1 MQQEVIGALDT
12 VRKVDIEQMNNWIG
26 LKMDP
31 HLLIG
36 KELAL
41 EMVAMSYRLQKEIAI
56 YINRRG
62 MVLTVVMGN
71 KRDAIVP
78 PDLESSAGDLRCIHT
93 HPNASSQ
100 LSELDLSVLEKFDLG
115 LISAIGLN
123 DKGEIT
129 GISIAYQ
136 SEDGLQYKS
145 YQSFESVS
153 DEDVLPM
160 LEANHRLQRMQNGV
174 SKEIVVKERAL
185 LIGVMTAGDLRE
197 NPSLEELKELS
208 RTAGLEVLA
217 EIYQKRESSAAGS
230 YLGRG
235 KLDEVRQ
242 EIQKHNI
249 NVVVADDELTPRQQK
264 HLEESLGIK
273 VIDRAIL
280 ILDIF
285 ASRAKS
291 KEGKLQVELAQLKS
305 LLPKL
310 SGQGTSLSRLG
321 GGIGTRGPGET
332 KLEVDKRLIRKRIN
346 ILEKQLDLVLKARE
360 HRSTGKKEFYQV
372 ALVGY
377 TNAGKSTLMNLMA
390 DETQKAQDL
399 LFATLDPVTRK
410 VCTKKHG
417 CFLLSDTVG
426 FIHKLPH
433 DLIAAFR
440 ATLDE
445 VQSAD
450 LLLHVVDG
458 SNAECMHQIRSVL
471 SVLNELEV
479 EEKPQIVV
487 LNKIDAITKQ
497 EVEAL
502 KLLIPK
508 AIPIS
513 CRNRTNIDV
522 LMAAI
527 EEHLDTGR
535 VDAVV
540 TLPYDMGERLP
551 EIFDLAQDAKV
562 EYVEN
567 GYCITGRFL
576 ADRIERLRSQG
587 IRIKRRERADEHTP
601 ADKKE

>member
-12 VRKVDIEQMNNWIG
+12 VRNVDIERMNNWIG

-36 KELAL
+36 EEVAL

-56 YINRRG
+56 YINRKG
-62 MVLTVVMGN
+62 LVITVVLGN

-78 PDLESSAGDLRCIHT
+78 PNLESFSGNLRCVHT

-100 LSELDLSVLEKFDLG
+100 LSELDLSVLDKLELG
-115 LISAIGLN
+115 LISAIGLD
-123 DKGEIT
+123 DKGGVN

-136 SEDGLQYKS
+136 MGNEIQYRNYS
-145 YQSFESVS
+145 GFEAVYA
-153 DEDVLPM
+153 EDVLLM
-160 LEANHRLQRMQNGV
+160 MDAQRRAQKAQN
-174 SKEIVVKERAL
+174 SVVKELEVRERAL
-185 LIGVMTAGDLRE
+185 LIGVMTSDDLRE

-208 RTAGLEVLA
+208 RTAGLEVVS
-217 EIYQKRESSAAGS
+217 EIYQKRESSSAGS
-230 YLGRG
+230 YLGSG
-235 KLDEVRQ
+235 KLAEVRQ
-242 EIQKHNI
+242 EIQKYGAD
-249 NVVVADDELTPRQQK
+249 VVVADDELTPRQQK
-264 HLEESLGIK
+264 YLEEYLGIK

-332 KLEVDKRLIRKRIN
+332 KLEVDKRFIRKKIN
-346 ILEKQLDLVLKARE
+346 GLEKQLNLVLKARE
-360 HRSTGKKEFYQV
+360 HRSTGKKEFFQV

-377 TNAGKSTLMNLMA
+377 TNAGKSTLMNIMA
-390 DETQKAQDL
+390 DETQIAQDL

-410 VCTKKHG
+410 VCTKDHG

-433 DLIAAFR
+433 NLIAAFR

-445 VQSAD
+445 VRGAD
-450 LLLHVVDG
+450 LLLHIVDG
-458 SNAECMHQIRSVL
+458 SNTECMHQIRSVN
-471 SVLNELEV
+471 SVLHELDV
-479 EEKPQIVV
+479 EEKPQILV
-487 LNKIDAITKQ
+487 LNKMDALTGQ
-497 EVEAL
+497 ELEAL
-502 KLLIPK
+502 KLLLPK
-508 AIPIS
+508 AIAVS
-513 CRNRTNIDV
+513 CYKRTNMDL

-527 EEHLDTGR
+527 EEHLETGR
-535 VDAVV
+535 VDAIV

-551 EIFDLAQDAKV
+551 GIFDLAQEAKV
-562 EYVEN
+562 EYVED
-567 GYCITGRFL
+567 GYRITGRFL
-576 ADRIERLRSQG
+576 TDRIDRLKEQG
-587 IRIKRRERADEHTP
+587 IRIKRRETSDEHKP